1 MMKHIQNLKEHFYH
15 DVRKIFANKFVAVFT
30 IVVLYFIFASWHF
43 GLKDGF
49 LVMALTWSFFVL
61 ATPIPDGGIILD
73 LPIRY
78 FTGIKML
85 TSEIFVWAIAIG
97 MNILCLVLNQE
108 IYDKTFLLTIFKDI
122 MIEPIP
128 YSLIIILSGVGTFF
142 TLYIGDEVYDVLSH
156 KKSDRH
162 KKHSQKLK
170 LVVLV
175 SIIVFVM
182 IMYELLLKHLGVKFF

>member
-1 MMKHIQNLKEHFYH
+1 MISINKLKEHFYH
-15 DVRKIFANKFVAVFT
+15 DVRKVFANKFV
-30 IVVLYFIFASWHF
+30 IVSLILVAYFGFASWHF

-73 LPIRY
+73 LPLRY

-85 TSEIFVWAIAIG
+85 TSEIFVWAVAI
-97 MNILCLVLNQE
+97 LLNVFTFLFLQD

-122 MIEPIP
+122 LIEPIP
-128 YSLIIILSGVGTFF
+128 YGLIILLSGLGTFF
-142 TLYIGDEVYDVLSH
+142 TLYIGDEVYDLLDH
-156 KKSDRH
+156 KKSERH

-170 LVVLV
+170 LIILA
-175 SIIVFVM
+175 SIIVFVL
-182 IMYELLLKHLGVKFF
+182 ILYEILLVHLGVKFF